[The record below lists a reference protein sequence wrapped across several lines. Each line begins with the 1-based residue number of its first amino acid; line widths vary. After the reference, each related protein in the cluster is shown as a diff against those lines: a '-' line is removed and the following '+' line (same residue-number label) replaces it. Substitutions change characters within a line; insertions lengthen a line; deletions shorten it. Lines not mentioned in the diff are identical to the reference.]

1 MIKKQLYFLIICF
14 LSIGLNAQTIT
25 LKGTVENSLQQPLT
39 YANVIAK
46 PTDSLKALKFAI
58 TDDFGYYKLE
68 LIKDNTYTIS
78 ISYLGFKTENFQF
91 EAKNNAQKNS
101 VLSDA
106 PNWLQEVI
114 I

>member
-46 PTDSLKALKFAI
+46 PTDSLKALKKAN
-58 TDDFGYYKLE
+58 YKVSDVKKGERNKKPPLP
-68 LIKDNTYTIS
+68 LLRLFLHSALPTCK
-78 ISYLGFKTENFQF
+78 
-91 EAKNNAQKNS
+91 
-101 VLSDA
+101 LSS
-106 PNWLQEVI
+106 LYESSSLV
-114 I
+114 